1 MEYIIIL
8 ILIVFSALF
17 SGLTIGMLGLDKTEL
32 ERKMKLGDRQA
43 ERIYSVRK
51 NGNLLLVT
59 LLLGNVA
66 VNSVLSIFLGTL
78 FSGVVAAIFAT
89 TLIVLFGEIAPQA
102 VFYRH
107 AISAGYYFVPIVK
120 VFIFILYPISLPIS
134 KILDKVLGDERE
146 TIWSK
151 KEIKEIIKV
160 HEDSD
165 ESDIDSEEEN
175 IVLGA
180 LSFSDRRVNEIMTPR
195 NVAFM
200 IEEND
205 LLDTKH
211 LNGIKRSGFSRI
223 PVFQESRDK
232 IVGVLNVKSLI
243 DLGNGKRVYDIYN
256 RNKIFEIHEDEKLDE
271 LMSRFI
277 NTKTHMAY
285 VMNDHHT
292 FLGLVT
298 MEDVIEEILRME
310 IVDETDTVKNMREE
324 SKKLG

>member
-1 MEYIIIL
+1 MEYIIVI
-8 ILIVFSALF
+8 ILIVFSAIF
-17 SGLTIGMLGLDKTEL
+17 SGLTIGMLGLNKTEL
-32 ERKMKLGDRQA
+32 ERKMKIGDRQA
-43 ERIYSVRK
+43 ERIYSIRK

-107 AISAGYYFVPIVK
+107 ALSVGYRFVPV
-120 VFIFILYPISLPIS
+120 VRLFIFVLYPISYPIS
-134 KILDKVLGDERE
+134 KILDKFLGEERE

-195 NVAFM
+195 NVSFM

-223 PVFQESRDK
+223 PVFQGSRDK

-243 DLGNGKRVYDIYN
+243 DLSNGKRVYDIYN

-310 IVDETDTVKNMREE
+310 IVDETDTIKDMREE
-324 SKKLG
+324 SKKIA